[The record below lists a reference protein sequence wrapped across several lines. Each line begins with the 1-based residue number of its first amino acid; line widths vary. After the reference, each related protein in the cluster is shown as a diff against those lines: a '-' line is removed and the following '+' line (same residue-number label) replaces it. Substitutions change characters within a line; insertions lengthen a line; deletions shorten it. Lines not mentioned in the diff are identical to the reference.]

1 MIHFLFPSFVSKGR
15 DRRVPISR
23 VIQLRAPLKTVLFRD
38 GGVSHVLKSSCIRP
52 YTPVFRARLPC
63 PHKKCR
69 VFRGALNSLCV
80 LVCVFVSF
88 PSLAVAEPPSGIQPL
103 HQLPLSHMY
112 SLVQGDSIRAL
123 FTAQEQ
129 EDFLHELEKHPPEW
143 DQLHDPPG
151 KEHGARLFILNRRRD
166 DLREG
171 HSLLTQRIA
180 FVWSGILGEYHDTHK
195 GIKVVM
201 GPHPTQ
207 TTWGIVRFKPVGL
220 PNEMVAIPPPALLT
234 SLKERITKG
243 ESLEIGILFTGTLI
257 PWESIIYGF
266 SHDGLEQGMV
276 MPVVHVD
283 GVRYFFN
290 TKTE

>member
-1 MIHFLFPSFVSKGR
+1 MINSKSDALRRGSHLF
-15 DRRVPISR
+15 
-23 VIQLRAPLKTVLFRD
+23 
-38 GGVSHVLKSSCIRP
+38 
-52 YTPVFRARLPC
+52 
-63 PHKKCR
+63 
-69 VFRGALNSLCV
+69 SLLTILC
-80 LVCVFVSF
+80 LLTWF
-88 PSLAVAEPPSGIQPL
+88 PSLANAEPPSGVQPL
-103 HQLPLSHMY
+103 HQRHTSQIY
-112 SLVQGDSIRAL
+112 SLIKGDSIRPL

-129 EDFLHELEKHPPEW
+129 EAFLHELEKHPPEW

-151 KEHGARLFILNRRRD
+151 EEHGTRLFILNRRRD

-171 HSLLTQRIA
+171 HSLLKQRIA
-180 FVWSGILGEYHDTHK
+180 FVWSGILGEYQDKYK

-220 PNEMVAIPPPALLT
+220 PNEMIAIPPPALLT
-234 SLKERITKG
+234 ALKDRITKA

-276 MPVVHVD
+276 MPVVQVD
-283 GVRYFFN
+283 GVRYFFHA
-290 TKTE
+290 KTD